1 MRQLTSSD
9 LNELE
14 VRLRVER
21 HAVLEAIRDRLVSYD
36 SDEQSVLVNFF
47 SEHGSKAAAGQLGAT
62 DIARLREELARL
74 ETIDMAMK
82 RLDFGAGGI
91 CVVCGHPITL
101 ARLRAAPAS
110 LTCLH
115 CQRRIDAGSETA
127 AGAPHVPGRAH
138 GAH

>member
-9 LNELE
+9 LDELE
-14 VRLRVER
+14 SRLRSER
-21 HAVLEAIRDRLVSYD
+21 HMALEAIRDRLVGYD

-47 SEHGSKAAAGQLGAT
+47 AEHGSKAADGQLGAT
-62 DIARLREELARL
+62 DIVRLRAELARL
-74 ETIDMAMK
+74 DTIDMAMK

-91 CVVCGHPITL
+91 CVVCGNPIPL

-115 CQRRIDAGSETA
+115 CQRSIDAGRETA
-127 AGAPHVPGRAH
+127 TGAPHVPGRAH